1 MVHNGSAQN
10 GSAQNGSAQ
19 TGSAQNGSA
28 QNESAQSGQG
38 QEGAALALPDSVCIR
53 PEQIQEGDL
62 TFYLSGRAGP
72 ELLAHIQ
79 ACPHCQAEAA
89 ALQETNLGLVIAHHR
104 RACPD
109 VDQLLQAQLGM
120 LSLWD
125 AHALKSHVTGCSHCQ
140 GEMRELESGLPAP
153 SLGQKLWERVRQIGQ
168 DYLRAVLQPTLAPI
182 HAVRGGEQTELHFR
196 ASACEVVLAISLP
209 VPPRSTGKIEGQ
221 LAVGQLELMSQE
233 RIVVGLF
240 QGPLLVEHDVV
251 DEFGYFSLGDLGPGE
266 YNLWI
271 GLAKEMVCI
280 EHLIV
285 L

>member
-1 MVHNGSAQN
+1 MIHNGSDQN
-10 GSAQNGSAQ
+10 RSTQNASV
-19 TGSAQNGSA
+19 
-28 QNESAQSGQG
+28 
-38 QEGAALALPDSVCIR
+38 LDSTARGIAENVCIR
-53 PEQIQEGDL
+53 PEEIQEGDL

-72 ELLAHIQ
+72 DLVAHIQ

-89 ALQETNLGLVIAHHR
+89 ALQETSLGLVISHHR
-104 RACPD
+104 HACPD
-109 VDQLLQAQLGM
+109 VDQLLQFQLGM

-125 AHALKSHVTGCSHCQ
+125 AHALKSHVSGCSHCQ
-140 GEMRELESGLPAP
+140 AEMRELESGLPAP
-153 SLGQKLWERVRQIGQ
+153 SLGQKLWERVRQLGHEYVKAI
-168 DYLRAVLQPTLAPI
+168 LQPTLAPA

-271 GLAKEMVCI
+271 GLAKEIVCI